1 MYLPSHDKSCRTLSQ
16 NLYEWVSLPR
26 RWSALPSSNQ
36 IYCTDPS
43 LLPQGRNLHNITC
56 QSLYAMH
63 PNTGE
68 TTISARVQ
76 MGCTM
81 RCFRWSHFFH
91 QHLCLRLPAH
101 VSSIHIQHLLRR
113 LSNMNIQLQ
122 RSDSPWNIQNS
133 STFSHQDHVPT
144 VFPLATMHITSIHH
158 VYFLLSCAR
167 LCMSNQ
173 CSVHLRTIL
182 QACLDICLQVH
193 LCSSYL
199 APIEP
204 YHGCKDISVCVHLTL
219 YSPSSTYESV
229 HANPKSMNILF

>member
-1 MYLPSHDKSCRTLSQ
+1 
-16 NLYEWVSLPR
+16 
-26 RWSALPSSNQ
+26 
-36 IYCTDPS
+36 
-43 LLPQGRNLHNITC
+43 
-56 QSLYAMH
+56 
-63 PNTGE
+63 
-68 TTISARVQ
+68 
-76 MGCTM
+76 
-81 RCFRWSHFFH
+81 
-91 QHLCLRLPAH
+91 
-101 VSSIHIQHLLRR
+101 
-113 LSNMNIQLQ
+113 MNIQFQ

-133 STFSHQDHVPT
+133 STFSHQDHVPK

-219 YSPSSTYESV
+219 YSPSSTDLWISACQSKV
-229 HANPKSMNILF
+229 HEHPLLVHTNQFQPIFKRKIRQSKPTSHWPQALQASRLRQLRTGRMTQYAGSANITPDGHGGTDVHPGYWA